1 MPLDLDAIER
11 EGDPDAGPFTV
22 TVAGARYTLADP
34 VGLPWRA
41 IAHLGSDIEHDVHTL
56 FGDQAEQFR
65 RHPMPVWKLNRLVDA
80 WKEHYALGGSVRL
93 VALLERYGQAIEA
106 DLADRQVDLAQ
117 LWSERR
123 WRRLLNLVDQ
133 LPTDS
138 RTLVA
143 MAEDE
148 ELTAALPEP
157 EPGPPPP
164 PPLRTWTP
172 EVEKLTLI
180 ADRLGELIT
189 AVHNTVA
196 KRPGRSPRP
205 LPRPETARDR
215 IKRQRR
221 RAKYER
227 LKAQLAAA
235 AAEGRPTMA
244 DVQASTEHTAG
255 RLKTGG
261 SPACS

>member
-1 MPLDLDAIER
+1 MER
-11 EGDPDAGPFTV
+11 AP
-22 TVAGARYTLADP
+22 
-34 VGLPWRA
+34 RA
-41 IAHLGSDIEHDVHTL
+41 
-56 FGDQAEQFR
+56 
-65 RHPMPVWKLNRLVDA
+65 
-80 WKEHYALGGSVRL
+80 GGSVRL
-93 VALLERYGQAIEA
+93 VALLERWGEAIEA
-106 DLADRQVDLAQ
+106 DLADRQVDLAR

-133 LPTDS
+133 LPDDS

-148 ELTAALPEP
+148 ELAAALPEP

-172 EVEKLTLI
+172 EVERLTLI

-196 KRPGRSPRP
+196 KRPGKSPRP

-215 IKRQRR
+215 VKRQQR
-221 RAKYER
+221 RAKYDR

-235 AAEGRPTMA
+235 AAEGRPSMA
-244 DVQASTEHTAG
+244 SAPAADPA
-255 RLKTGG
+255 RTGVR
-261 SPACS
+261 PRK